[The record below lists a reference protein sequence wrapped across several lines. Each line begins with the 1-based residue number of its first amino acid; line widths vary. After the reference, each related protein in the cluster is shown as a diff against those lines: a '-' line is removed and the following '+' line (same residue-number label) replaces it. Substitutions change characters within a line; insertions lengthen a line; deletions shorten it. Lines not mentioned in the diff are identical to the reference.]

1 MVTLSK
7 ATAFAR
13 IALRDP
19 SEAFY
24 RLRAYTIASLSKSG
38 AKRASVGYGQS
49 DFAEFCDVLDRTIS
63 PEASAVLAE
72 PELLTIREKVRRRLV
87 QIEPNSPIAT
97 AQNGGEGLCSM
108 CYLACRAL
116 RPSVVVETG
125 VAHGVTSAYILA
137 ALERNAQDDHPQGHL
152 YSIDR
157 PPLASHSDAF
167 VGICIPDSLKA
178 NHTLIRG
185 DARAKLPGMLGA
197 LGKVDMFVHDSD
209 HSYGHM
215 KFELGL
221 AHRHLRV
228 PGIVISDDV
237 NYNAAFHEFVD
248 DTKPA
253 ASLVMT
259 RGDAAGG
266 CSGVGVFV

>member
-1 MVTLSK
+1 MATLSK
-7 ATAFAR
+7 AIAFAR
-13 IALRDP
+13 VALRDP

-24 RLRAYTIASLSKSG
+24 RLRAYTVASLPKSG
-38 AKRASVGYGQS
+38 TKKASVGYRQS
-49 DFAEFCDVLDRTIS
+49 SFADFCDVLDRTIS
-63 PEASAVLAE
+63 PEAAAIVVE
-72 PELLTIREKVRRRLV
+72 PALFAIREKVQQRLV

-97 AQNGGEGLCSM
+97 VQNGGEGLCSL
-108 CYLACRAL
+108 CYLACRVL
-116 RPSVVVETG
+116 RPLVVVETG

-137 ALERNAQDDHPQGHL
+137 ALERNAQDDHAQGHL

-185 DARAKLPGMLGA
+185 DARAKLPAMLDA

-221 AHRHLRV
+221 AYRHLRV

-237 NYNAAFHEFVD
+237 DYNAAFHEFVD

>member
-1 MVTLSK
+1 
-7 ATAFAR
+7 
-13 IALRDP
+13 
-19 SEAFY
+19 
-24 RLRAYTIASLSKSG
+24 
-38 AKRASVGYGQS
+38 
-49 DFAEFCDVLDRTIS
+49 
-63 PEASAVLAE
+63 
-72 PELLTIREKVRRRLV
+72 
-87 QIEPNSPIAT
+87 
-97 AQNGGEGLCSM
+97 LCSL
-108 CYLACRAL
+108 CYLACRTL

-125 VAHGVTSAYILA
+125 VAHGITSVYILA
-137 ALERNAQDDHPQGHL
+137 ALERNARDDHPQGHL

-157 PPLASHSDAF
+157 PPLASRSDEF

-185 DARAKLPGMLGA
+185 DARAKLPAMLDA

-221 AHRHLRV
+221 AYRHLRL

-237 NYNAAFHEFVD
+237 DYNAAFHEFVD

-266 CSGVGVFV
+266 SSGVGVFV